1 MEQKSFIG
9 VDALVFHLQPQSMQ
23 RIIFAEKRN
32 EAGNIVFQLSPY
44 RQRFVRLTIVLP
56 HWIRPDNVEPFNTH
70 ETAFLRDIV
79 PALRRFLKNSN
90 VPTLGLRICSLEVN
104 KTFDLSRLK
113 GFEEEQAARQ
123 TSQLLEFMSC
133 ALLAEGDAGSSHFV
147 GVRNDMGLVNKE
159 VQSVLLKKERAYA
172 LKLYNKSIQMGRSDH
187 LLRFEIILL
196 RRELDKLFERGDF
209 VEVLSAQGIN
219 KACQRF
225 AKLTLDE
232 IIPSVKRYQ
241 SKMGKAFVRLARKNG
256 VTEAFALLVGNGVEI
271 DESGAKYAI
280 SRFYGTGGKANAFNM
295 LKFVMRKFGFC
306 PIVEPFFVSLR
317 RACKDLINAM

>member
-1 MEQKSFIG
+1 
-9 VDALVFHLQPQSMQ
+9 
-23 RIIFAEKRN
+23 
-32 EAGNIVFQLSPY
+32 
-44 RQRFVRLTIVLP
+44 
-56 HWIRPDNVEPFNTH
+56 
-70 ETAFLRDIV
+70 
-79 PALRRFLKNSN
+79 
-90 VPTLGLRICSLEVN
+90 
-104 KTFDLSRLK
+104 
-113 GFEEEQAARQ
+113 
-123 TSQLLEFMSC
+123 MSC

-241 SKMGKAFVRLARKNG
+241 SKLGKAFVRLARKNG

-317 RACKDLINAM
+317 RACKDLIG

>member
-56 HWIRPDNVEPFNTH
+56 HWNRPDNVEPFNTH

-241 SKMGKAFVRLARKNG
+241 SKLGKAFVRLARKNG

-317 RACKDLINAM
+317 RACKDLIG

>member
-44 RQRFVRLTIVLP
+44 RQRFVSLTIVLP

-241 SKMGKAFVRLARKNG
+241 SKLGKAFVRLARKNG

-317 RACKDLINAM
+317 RACKDLIG

>member
-56 HWIRPDNVEPFNTH
+56 HWVRPDNVEPFNTH

-241 SKMGKAFVRLARKNG
+241 SKLGKAFVRLARKNG

-317 RACKDLINAM
+317 RACKDLIG

>member
-44 RQRFVRLTIVLP
+44 RQRFVSLTIVLP
-56 HWIRPDNVEPFNTH
+56 HCIRPDNVEPFNTH

-172 LKLYNKSIQMGRSDH
+172 LKMYNKSAQLGRSDH

-209 VEVLSAQGIN
+209 SEVLSEKGID

-225 AKLTLDE
+225 AELTLNE
-232 IIPSVKRYQ
+232 IIPCVRKYQ
-241 SKMGKAFVRLARKNG
+241 SRLGKVFVRLARKNG

-280 SRFYGTGGKANAFNM
+280 SRFYGTGGKANVFNM

>member
-44 RQRFVRLTIVLP
+44 RQRFVSLTIVLP
-56 HWIRPDNVEPFNTH
+56 HCIRPDNVEPFNTH

-172 LKLYNKSIQMGRSDH
+172 LKMYNKSAQLGRSDH

-241 SKMGKAFVRLARKNG
+241 SKLGKAFVRLARKNG

-317 RACKDLINAM
+317 RACKDLIG

>member
-317 RACKDLINAM
+317 RACKDLIG

>member
-9 VDALVFHLQPQSMQ
+9 VDALIFRLQPQSLQ
-23 RIIFAEKRN
+23 QIVFAEKRN
-32 EAGNIVFQLSPY
+32 EHGRLVFQISPY
-44 RQRFVRLTIVLP
+44 RQRFVSLTIVLP
-56 HWIRPDNVEPFNTH
+56 HWIRSDNVEPFSTN
-70 ETAFLRDIV
+70 ETAFLRDLV
-79 PALRRFLKNSN
+79 PELRRFLKNSN
-90 VPTLGLRICSLEVN
+90 VPTLGLKICALEVN
-104 KTFDLSRLK
+104 RTLDLAQLK
-113 GFEEEQAARQ
+113 GFDEAQAARQ
-123 TSQLLEFMSC
+123 TSQLLQFLSC
-133 ALLAEGDAGSSHFV
+133 ALLAEGNAGSSHFV

-172 LKLYNKSIQMGRSDH
+172 LKLYDKSVQMGRSDH
-187 LLRFEIILL
+187 FLRFEIVLL

-241 SKMGKAFVRLARKNG
+241 SKLGKVFVRLARENG
-256 VTEAFALLVGNGVEI
+256 ATGAFALLVGNGVKI

-280 SRFYGTGGKANAFNM
+280 SKFYGKGNRANVSNM
-295 LKFVMRKFGFC
+295 LKFVMRKFDFC
-306 PIVEPFFVSLR
+306 PIVEPFFVSLK
-317 RACKDLINAM
+317 RACKDLVG

>member
-209 VEVLSAQGIN
+209 VEVLSAKGIN

-241 SKMGKAFVRLARKNG
+241 SKLGKAFVRLARKNG

-317 RACKDLINAM
+317 RACKDLIG

>member
-241 SKMGKAFVRLARKNG
+241 SKLGKAFVRLARKNG

-317 RACKDLINAM
+317 RACKDLIG

>member
-1 MEQKSFIG
+1 
-9 VDALVFHLQPQSMQ
+9 MQ

-241 SKMGKAFVRLARKNG
+241 SKLGKAFVRLARKNG

-317 RACKDLINAM
+317 RACKDLIG

>member
-133 ALLAEGDAGSSHFV
+133 ALLAEVDAGSSHFV

-241 SKMGKAFVRLARKNG
+241 SKLGKAFVRLARKNG

-317 RACKDLINAM
+317 RACKDLIG

>member
-79 PALRRFLKNSN
+79 PALRGFLKNSN

-241 SKMGKAFVRLARKNG
+241 SKLGKAFVRLARKNG

-317 RACKDLINAM
+317 RACKDLIG

>member
-241 SKMGKAFVRLARKNG
+241 SKLGKAFVRLARKNG

-280 SRFYGTGGKANAFNM
+280 SRFYGTGSKANAFNM

-317 RACKDLINAM
+317 RACKDLIG

>member
-32 EAGNIVFQLSPY
+32 EDGNIVFQLSPY
-44 RQRFVRLTIVLP
+44 RQRFVSLTIVLP
-56 HWIRPDNVEPFNTH
+56 HWIRSDNVEPFNTH
-70 ETAFLRDIV
+70 ETGFLRDVV
-79 PALRRFLKNSN
+79 PELRCFLKNSN
-90 VPTLGLRICSLEVN
+90 VQTLGLRVCSLEVN
-104 KTFDLSRLK
+104 KTFDLSRLR
-113 GFEEEQAARQ
+113 GFDEEQAARQ
-123 TSQLLEFMSC
+123 TSQLLQFLSC

-159 VQSVLLKKERAYA
+159 FQSVLLTKGRFYA
-172 LKLYNKSIQMGRSDH
+172 LKLYNKSAQMGRSDH

-209 VEVLSAQGIN
+209 SEVLSEQGIN

-225 AKLTLDE
+225 AELTLNE
-232 IIPSVKRYQ
+232 IVPCVRKYQ
-241 SKMGKAFVRLARKNG
+241 SRLGKVFVRLARENG

-271 DESGAKYAI
+271 DEGGAKYAI
-280 SRFYGTGGKANAFNM
+280 SKFYGKGNRANVSNM
-295 LKFVMRKFGFC
+295 LKFVMRKFDFC

-317 RACKDLINAM
+317 RACKDLIG

>member
-241 SKMGKAFVRLARKNG
+241 SKLGKAFVRLARKNG
-256 VTEAFALLVGNGVEI
+256 VTEAFALLVGNRVEI

-317 RACKDLINAM
+317 RACKDLIG

>member
-1 MEQKSFIG
+1 MEHFIG
-9 VDALVFHLQPQSMQ
+9 VDALVFRLQPHSMQ
-23 RIIFAEKRN
+23 QIVFAEKRN
-32 EAGNIVFQLSPY
+32 EHGNLIFQLTPY
-44 RQRFVRLTIVLP
+44 RQRFVSLTIVLP
-56 HWIRPDNVEPFNTH
+56 NWVRSDNVEPFSAN
-70 ETAFLRDIV
+70 EVAFLRDIV
-79 PALRRFLKNSN
+79 PELRRFLKNSN
-90 VPTLGLRICSLEVN
+90 VPTLGLKICALEIN
-104 KTFDLSRLK
+104 HTLNLSQLK
-113 GFEEEQAARQ
+113 GFNTTQAARQ
-123 TSQLLEFMSC
+123 TSQLLQFLSC
-133 ALLAEGDAGSSHFV
+133 ALLAEGDAGNSHFV
-147 GVRNDMGLVNKE
+147 GVRNDMGLVSKE
-159 VQSVLLKKERAYA
+159 FQSALLKKGRAYA
-172 LKLYNKSIQMGRSDH
+172 IKLYNKSIQMGRSDH

-241 SKMGKAFVRLARKNG
+241 SKLGKAFVRLARKNG

-317 RACKDLINAM
+317 RACKDLIG